1 MTVVRQDLGVNFP
14 GVGETPLRSGKS
26 PAQLYLAPA
35 LLIAAMLV
43 GILLSFQSHDLSYR
57 LQIVGLSLALGC
69 LGAALLAWELSV
81 SVGVVR
87 LVNQSPSLRF
97 TYAPSLDLLYPLAA
111 AIMVLPAILALIARL
126 RGEAVADIG
135 FGRRTVEVLG
145 ILGVVLLA
153 QQLWAL
159 RAPRGLELTSEGVRG
174 VRGAGRI
181 VLSWDDL
188 GAASAMS
195 TRTGAK
201 LGLRVTS
208 GETYIL
214 PRRLIGSDPDAVA
227 AIINYYLR
235 HPADRHHLA
244 QPEFAIRL
252 VAQGS

>member
-1 MTVVRQDLGVNFP
+1 MTVVRQDLGINFP
-14 GVGETPLRSGKS
+14 GVGESPLRSGKS

-87 LVNQSPSLRF
+87 LMKQSQSLRF
-97 TYAPSLDLLYPLAA
+97 SYGPSLDLLYPLAA
-111 AIMVLPAILALIARL
+111 GIMVLPAILALIARL

-145 ILGVVLLA
+145 ILLA

-159 RAPRGLELTSEGVRG
+159 RVPRGLELTSEGVRG